1 MFVGATAA
9 GDNTTVITSH
19 LPTGLADSPACT
31 GNRKPLLSPVPSI
44 KFRVVAISR
53 NDSSPLPVS
62 EFPTFVSVID
72 TVTTIVV
79 A

>member
-1 MFVGATAA
+1 MFVGATDA

-19 LPTGLADSPACT
+19 LPTGLVDSPACT
-31 GNRKPLLSPVPSI
+31 GNREPLVSPVPSV
-44 KFRVVAISR
+44 KLRVVAISL

-62 EFPTFVSVID
+62 ELPTFVSDID